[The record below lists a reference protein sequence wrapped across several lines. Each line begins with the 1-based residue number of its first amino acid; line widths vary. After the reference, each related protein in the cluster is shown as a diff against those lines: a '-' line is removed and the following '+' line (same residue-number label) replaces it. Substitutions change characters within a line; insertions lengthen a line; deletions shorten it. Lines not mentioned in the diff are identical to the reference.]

1 MSLTPDVNKAADPTV
16 YSWVEAR
23 MKKICFLLL
32 ITILLLGCAA
42 FPAAITPTPSL
53 IPNVVTPS
61 SLPEPTDPTQ
71 LLTVKVGQNFDI
83 VLQPMHPP
91 DIPGRSPAHWIP
103 DLIQYVGQNY
113 IAEQPVIP
121 GSGGMDVWTFSALK
135 PGGTEIQFGYFPP
148 GNTTQAEETVIFS
161 IRIE

>member
-1 MSLTPDVNKAADPTV
+1 
-16 YSWVEAR
+16 

-53 IPNVVTPS
+53 IPTVATPS

-71 LLTVKVGQNFDI
+71 LLTVKAGQNFDI
-83 VLQPMHPP
+83 VL
-91 DIPGRSPAHWIP
+91 PANASTGYSWQITGTL
-103 DLIQYVGQNY
+103 DSSLIQSVGQNY

-121 GSGGMDVWTFSALK
+121 GSGGMDVWTFTALA
-135 PGGTEIQFGYFPP
+135 PGETEIQFGYFPP

-161 IRIE
+161 VLVE